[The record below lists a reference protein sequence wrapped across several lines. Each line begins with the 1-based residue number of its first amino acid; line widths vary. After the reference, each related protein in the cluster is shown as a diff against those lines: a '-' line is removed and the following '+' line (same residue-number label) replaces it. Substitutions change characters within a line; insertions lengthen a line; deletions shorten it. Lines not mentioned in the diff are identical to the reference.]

1 MSFYSSTTNRA
12 ILTGSEDGA
21 INVPTEDWQSHLS
34 PYFRPLPGILGCH
47 FLVSLVV
54 A

>member
-1 MSFYSSTTNRA
+1 MSLYISTTNQA
-12 ILTGSEDGA
+12 ILIGSEDGA

-34 PYFRPLPGILGCH
+34 PYFWPLPGISGYHYFWL
-47 FLVSLVV
+47 